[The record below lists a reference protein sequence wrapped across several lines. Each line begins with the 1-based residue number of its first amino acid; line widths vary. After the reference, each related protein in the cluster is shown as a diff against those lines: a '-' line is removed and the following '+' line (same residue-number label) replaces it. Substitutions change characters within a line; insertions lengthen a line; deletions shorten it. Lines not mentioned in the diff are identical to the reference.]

1 MLTNHASGE
10 AAVASDATLDSAQI
24 DLPDDRVA
32 TGAAVLR
39 LSRFSELCPQMDEP
53 GETRLAC
60 ASAGFVGRRERG

>member
-10 AAVASDATLDSAQI
+10 AAVASAQI

-39 LSRFSELCPQMDEP
+39 LSRFSELCPQMDGP

-60 ASAGFVGRRERG
+60 APAGFVGRRERG